1 MCQVNVFT
9 ILGNQEAIV
18 KLVRTHIII
27 EPNLYAITTSN
38 NY

>member
-1 MCQVNVFT
+1 MCQVNVFAV
-9 ILGNQEAIV
+9 LGTQEAIV
-18 KLVRTHIII
+18 KLVRMHIII